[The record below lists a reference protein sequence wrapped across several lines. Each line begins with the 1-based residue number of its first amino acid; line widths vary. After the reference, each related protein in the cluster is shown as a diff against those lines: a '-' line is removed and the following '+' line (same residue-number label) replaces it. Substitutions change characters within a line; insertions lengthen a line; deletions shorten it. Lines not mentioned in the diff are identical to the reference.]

1 MKRMVKQTLGLS
13 VFAAG
18 CLALGMGLSYH
29 WVAQAQE
36 EKPVAVDAKGLD
48 RLPPIAEVAE
58 KLNPTVVS
66 IKNTSFVKA
75 RPNSGS
81 PFGGDEFFDFF
92 FSPRN
97 PGQGSPRQPRGE
109 EEQKIQAGGSGVVI
123 SGDGEILTNYH
134 VIEGIRGGEAEIE
147 VKLSDGR
154 TFKAKVLGKDKEL
167 DIALI
172 RIEAG
177 HLPFAALGDSDKAKV
192 GEWVVAIGN
201 PLGLDHTVTQGII
214 SAKGRSARA
223 LGGPNGLESFLQTDA
238 AINRG
243 KSGGPLLNLRGEV
256 IGINTAIRADGQN
269 IGFAVPIDMVKRIL
283 RDLRS
288 GRPVSRGYLG
298 ISTAELDKDYQAA
311 LNIKQGVVVGDV
323 VRGQAADK
331 ANLQRLDVITA
342 IDGQRLNSPDE
353 LVSLIAN
360 RRAGD
365 VVKLSIIRD
374 GKARELTV
382 TLGDRKEIQKADGS
396 AEEEEK
402 DSSGSKDST
411 PEGKKL
417 NLDKLYGFEVAPLDA
432 ATRHQY
438 RIAMD
443 RKGVVVTF
451 VSARA
456 ATADK
461 LAVGNVISA
470 VGTKN
475 VDTLQEFYAEVRKHS
490 GKPLLLLV
498 RAQQGNQ
505 QITVAIPP
513 R

>member
-1 MKRMVKQTLGLS
+1 MNRLVKQTLGLS
-13 VFAAG
+13 AFAAG

-29 WVAQAQE
+29 WVAKAQE
-36 EKPVAVDAKGLD
+36 EKPVVVDAKGMD

-66 IKNTSFVKA
+66 IKNTSFVKS
-75 RPNSGS
+75 RPSLGN

-92 FSPRN
+92 FSPRR
-97 PGQGSPRQPRGE
+97 PGQPTPRQPRGE
-109 EEQKIQAGGSGVVI
+109 DEGQKVQAGGSGVVI
-123 SGDGEILTNYH
+123 SADGEILTNHH
-134 VIEGIRGGEAEIE
+134 VIDGIHGGEAELE

-154 TFKAKVLGKDKEL
+154 TYKAKVLGKDKEL

-172 RIEAG
+172 RIDAN

-223 LGGPNGLESFLQTDA
+223 LGAFSGLESFLQTDA

-243 KSGGPLLNLRGEV
+243 NSGGPLLNLKGEV

-298 ISTAELDKDYQAA
+298 ITPMELDKDYQSA
-311 LNIKQGVVVGDV
+311 LNLKQGVVVGDV

-331 ANLQRLDVITA
+331 AKVQRLDVITA
-342 IDGQRLNSPDE
+342 IDGQKINNPDE
-353 LVSLIAN
+353 LVAIIAS

-365 VVKLSIIRD
+365 VVNLSIVRE
-374 GKARELTV
+374 GKAKEIPV
-382 TLGDRKEIQKADGS
+382 TLGDRKDLQKADGS

-402 DSSGSKDST
+402 DPSDSKESSA
-411 PEGKKL
+411 EGKKL
-417 NLDKLYGFEVAPLDA
+417 NLEKLYGFDVAPLDA
-432 ATRHQY
+432 PTRHQFG
-438 RIAMD
+438 IPAD

-456 ATADK
+456 AASDK
-461 LAVGNVISA
+461 IAVGNVISA

-475 VDTLQEFYAEVRKHS
+475 VDNLQEFSAEVRKLK
-490 GKPLLLLV
+490 GKTLLLLV
-498 RAQQGNQ
+498 SSGNR

>member
-1 MKRMVKQTLGLS
+1 MNRTVKQTLGLS
-13 VFAAG
+13 AFAAG

-36 EKPVAVDAKGLD
+36 EKPVAVDARGLD
-48 RLPPIAEVAE
+48 RLPPISEVAE

-66 IKNTSFVKA
+66 IKNTSFVKT
-75 RPNSGS
+75 RQGGGS

-92 FSPRN
+92 FNPRN
-97 PGQGSPRQPRGE
+97 PGQGIPRQPRGE
-109 EEQKIQAGGSGVVI
+109 EEQKIQAGGSGVII
-123 SGDGEILTNYH
+123 SADGEILTNHH
-134 VIEGIRGGEAEIE
+134 VIEGIHGGEAELE

-172 RIEAG
+172 RIDAG

-214 SAKGRSARA
+214 SAKGRNARA
-223 LGGPNGLESFLQTDA
+223 MGGPNGLESFLQTDA

-243 KSGGPLLNLRGEV
+243 NSGGPLLNLRGEV

-298 ISTAELDKDYQAA
+298 ITTAELDAVYQEA
-311 LNIKQGVVVGDV
+311 LNLKQGVVVSDV
-323 VRGQAADK
+323 IQGQAADK
-331 ANLQRLDVITA
+331 AKVQRLDVITA
-342 IDGQRLNSPDE
+342 IDGQPLKSPEE
-353 LVSLIAN
+353 LVGLIAN

-365 VVKLSIIRD
+365 VVRLSIIRE
-374 GKARELTV
+374 GKARELSV
-382 TLGDRKEIQKADGS
+382 TLGDRREIEKETG
-396 AEEEEK
+396 EEEDK
-402 DSSGSKDST
+402 DSSGPKDNAPQS
-411 PEGKKL
+411 KKL
-417 NLDKLYGFEVAPLDA
+417 NLEKLYGFEVAPLDA

-438 RIAMD
+438 RIADD
-443 RKGVVVTF
+443 RKGVVVT
-451 VSARA
+451 SIATRA

-461 LAVGNVISA
+461 LRIGNVISA

-475 VDTLQEFYAEVRKHS
+475 VDTLAEFYAEVRKYS

-505 QITVAIPP
+505 QVTVAIPP

>member
-1 MKRMVKQTLGLS
+1 MNRIVKQTLGLS
-13 VFAAG
+13 IFAAG

-36 EKPVAVDAKGLD
+36 EKPVTVNAKGMEQ
-48 RLPPIAEVAE
+48 LPPIAEVAAQ
-58 KLNPTVVS
+58 LNPTVVS
-66 IKNTSFVKA
+66 IKNTSFVK
-75 RPNSGS
+75 RRVGMQN
-81 PFGGDEFFDFF
+81 PFGGDDFFDFF
-92 FSPRN
+92 FDGRRPNPSP
-97 PGQGSPRQPRGE
+97 SQPRGQ
-109 EEQKIQAGGSGVVI
+109 EEQKVMAGGSGVII
-123 SGDGEILTNYH
+123 SANGEILTNHH
-134 VIEGIRGGEAEIE
+134 VIEGVHGTDAEIE

-154 TFKAKVLGKDKEL
+154 TMPAKVLGKDKEL

-172 RIEAG
+172 RIEAN
-177 HLPFAALGDSDKAKV
+177 HLPFAALGDSEKAKV

-223 LGGPNGLESFLQTDA
+223 LGGPAGLESFLQTDA

-243 KSGGPLLNLRGEV
+243 NSGGPLLNLRGEV

-269 IGFAVPIDMVKRIL
+269 IGFAVPIDMVKRVL

-311 LNIKQGVVVGDV
+311 LNLKQGVVVADV

-331 ANLQRLDVITA
+331 AKVMRLDVITA
-342 IDGQRLNSPDE
+342 IDGQKLNSPDE
-353 LVSLIAN
+353 LVAAIST

-365 VVKLSIIRD
+365 TVMLSIVRD
-374 GKARELTV
+374 GKSVQLPV
-382 TLGDRKEIQKADGS
+382 KLGDRKDLQKADG
-396 AEEEEK
+396 ENGQDEK
-402 DSSGSKDST
+402 EGSDSKEQST
-411 PEGKKL
+411 EGKKL
-417 NLDKLYGFEVAPLDA
+417 NLEKLYGFDVAPLDA
-432 ATRHQY
+432 PSRHQY
-438 RIAMD
+438 GIAAD

-451 VSARA
+451 VSARSA
-456 ATADK
+456 ASDK
-461 LAVGNVISA
+461 LTTGNVISA
-470 VGTKN
+470 VGTKD
-475 VDTLQEFYAEVRKHS
+475 VDTLQEFYAEVRKHQ
-490 GKPLLLLV
+490 GKPLLLLI
-498 RAQQGNQ
+498 RAPKGNQ

>member
-1 MKRMVKQTLGLS
+1 MNRMVKQTLGLS
-13 VFAAG
+13 AFAAG

-36 EKPVAVDAKGLD
+36 EKPVVVDAKGLD

-75 RPNSGS
+75 RPGS
-81 PFGGDEFFDFF
+81 ANPFGGDEFFDFF
-92 FSPRN
+92 FSPRT
-97 PGQGSPRQPRGE
+97 PGQGRQPRE
-109 EEQKIQAGGSGVVI
+109 EEQKIMAGGSGVVI
-123 SGDGEILTNYH
+123 SADGEILTNHH
-134 VIEGIRGGEAEIE
+134 VIEGIHGGEAELE

-172 RIEAG
+172 RIEAN
-177 HLPFAALGDSDKAKV
+177 HLPFAALGDSEKAKV

-223 LGGPNGLESFLQTDA
+223 LGAPSGLESFLQTDA

-243 KSGGPLLNLRGEV
+243 NSGGPLLNLKGEV

-298 ISTAELDKDYQAA
+298 ITPVELDKDYQSA
-311 LNIKQGVVVGDV
+311 LGLKQGVVVGDV

-331 ANLQRLDVITA
+331 AKVQRLDVITA
-342 IDGQRLNSPDE
+342 IDGQKVGSPDE
-353 LVSLIAN
+353 LVSIISA

-365 VVKLSIIRD
+365 AITLSIIRD
-374 GKARELTV
+374 GKAKELSV

-396 AEEEEK
+396 GEDDEK
-402 DSSGSKDST
+402 EAGSQEV

-417 NLDKLYGFEVAPLDA
+417 NLEKLYGFDVAPLDA

-438 RIAMD
+438 RIAED

-456 ATADK
+456 AAAEK

-475 VDTLQEFYAEVRKHS
+475 VESLQEFQAEVRKLS
-490 GKPLLLLV
+490 GKTLLLLV